1 MPGFSIRNPFF
12 IIVVCLVL
20 LVIGVTSLVR
30 MPVDL
35 FPSINLPEVVVA
47 TFYSGMPPQDIET
60 DITDPLERFF
70 TLASGIDHME
80 SRSLLGVSIIRV
92 YFQPGTNADADVTEL
107 SNLALADLKRLPPG
121 TLPPVVLKF
130 DASSL
135 PVALVTV
142 KGEGLNETQLHDYA
156 QFQIR
161 NQIAVVKGAEIP
173 PPFGGK
179 YRQIMVYVDPYKLT
193 SRQLSPM
200 DVVSA
205 VNNSNLILP
214 AGDVKI
220 GSNDYYVYSNSLVD
234 NMKQLGQVP
243 VKTAGTSWVSVDDLG
258 QAEDANQIQYNL
270 VRVDGQ
276 RSCYIPIMKQGGDTN
291 TIDVV
296 NGVRALVGHLYDIPK
311 QMSANVVFDQSVYVK
326 EALKTVLHEGVIGL
340 ALTSLMILI
349 FLGSVRATTAVL
361 LSIPLSALATFVV
374 LYMWSSTVNTMI
386 LAGLA
391 LAFSRV
397 IDNSVI
403 SLENIYRH
411 LEMGAKPMVAAEIG
425 GAEVN
430 LAVLAATLVDV
441 VDFFPVTF
449 LYGVSKFLFSALAL
463 AFCLSLLA
471 SFVVAMTVIP
481 LFCSRFLKAVPHGG
495 EHGQKEKDG
504 EYEVEP
510 TTAVG
515 HSWWD
520 RFNAGFN
527 RMFNRILDFYEVWVR
542 RAVQRP
548 GLTVA
553 VLSGVFLLSLAIYPL
568 LGLAFFPQTD
578 AGQFT
583 INLKVPTG
591 TRIEVTEEYVAKV
604 EDLIRHAID
613 PKDLKMVVS
622 NLGVVPDFSSLYT
635 TNAGPYTATVQVA
648 LQDGHSKS
656 SFEYMDRV
664 QKEMAKQFPD
674 IRTFFSSGSMVD
686 AVLNM
691 GMPAPIDVQVSSP
704 DLHQIY
710 GVAQDL
716 ASQIRSLPGVGEVY
730 IPQDLNYPAL
740 RLDVDRVH
748 AGELGLTQ
756 KDVVDNV
763 ITALNSNYMIAPNY
777 WVDHKSGNDYYLTVQ
792 YFEKGRAAIHN
803 MTDLGQIPLRAQA
816 SAKPDISCGPAQMN
830 PVSFKP
836 MRMTDP
842 LKSAWACGQAIPDS
856 KRAHPPEF
864 SGPARPVTVLD
875 NVVRVKF
882 VQTPTEV
889 DHYQIQ
895 RVLDVYVTP
904 AGEDLGS
911 VTNRIK
917 RIVQDTKMPA
927 NVRVNLRGMVE
938 GMNASFK
945 SFGLGFLL
953 SFVLL
958 FLILTAQF
966 KSFVDPFLIML
977 AIPMG
982 FVGVLIILPLTGSTL
997 NVMSLMGVLMLVG
1010 IADSNSIL
1018 IVDFAHNLEKQGLSP
1033 ADAVITA
1040 CRVRLRPILMTSL
1053 ATIIGMI
1060 PMALKLGTGAEQY
1073 APMAKAI
1080 IGGLTSSVVLTIFI
1094 VPAAYLLVYGKRNQ
1108 DAAMASPT
1116 ETAE

>member
-1 MPGFSIRNPFF
+1 MPGFSIRNPYFV
-12 IIVVCLVL
+12 IVICLTL
-20 LVIGVTSLVR
+20 LVIGVTSLAR

-35 FPSINLPEVVVA
+35 FPPINLPEVVVA
-47 TFYSGMPPQDIET
+47 TFYTGMPPEDIET

-70 TLASGIDHME
+70 TLASGVDHME
-80 SRSLLGVSIIRV
+80 SRSMLGVSIIRV
-92 YFQPGTNADADVTEL
+92 YFQPGTSADADVSQL

-161 NQIAVVKGAEIP
+161 NQIAVVPGAEIP
-173 PPFGGK
+173 GVFGGI
-179 YRQIMVYVDPYKLT
+179 YRQIMVYVDPYKLA
-193 SRQLSPM
+193 SRQLSVM
-200 DVVSA
+200 DVVGA

-214 AGDVKI
+214 AGDVKM
-220 GSNDYYVYSNSLVD
+220 GPYDYFVYSNCLVD
-234 NMKQLGQVP
+234 TMKQLGEVP
-243 VKTAGTSWVSVDDLG
+243 LKVEGNSWVTVNDVG
-258 QAEDANQIQYNL
+258 KAEDGHQIQYNI
-270 VRVDGQ
+270 VRVDSQ
-276 RSCYIPIMKQGGDTN
+276 KSAYIPIMKQGGDTN
-291 TIDVV
+291 TIAVV
-296 NGVRALVGHLYDIPK
+296 DGVRQLIKHLYDIPA
-311 QMSANVVFDQSVYVK
+311 QMKTSIVFDQSVYVK
-326 EALKTVLHEGVIGL
+326 ESIDTVLHEGFLGL
-340 ALTSLMILI
+340 ILTSIMILV
-349 FLGSVRATTAVL
+349 FLGSFRATSAVL
-361 LSIPLSALATFVV
+361 LSIPLSALAAFVV
-374 LYMWSSTVNTMI
+374 LAMMGGTINTMI
-386 LAGLA
+386 LGGMA

-411 LEMGAKPMVAAEIG
+411 LEMGAAPMVAAEVG

-441 VDFFPVTF
+441 VDFFPVVF
-449 LYGVSKFLFSALAL
+449 LYGVAKFLFSALAL

-481 LFCSRFLKAVPHGG
+481 LFCSRFLKAVPHA
-495 EHGQKEKDG
+495 EKPERREN
-504 EYEVEP
+504 EYEIEP
-510 TTAVG
+510 TSADG
-515 HSWWD
+515 HSWME
-520 RFNAGFN
+520 RFNARFN
-527 RMFNRILDFYEVWVR
+527 RMFNKVLDYYEHWVR
-542 RAVQRP
+542 RAVVRP

-553 VLSGVFLLSLAIYPL
+553 ILSLVFLASLAIYPL
-568 LGLAFFPQTD
+568 LGLAFFPKTD

-591 TRIEVTEEYVAKV
+591 TRIEIADQYVAKV
-604 EDLIRHAID
+604 EDLIRHEVE
-613 PKDLKMVVS
+613 PKDFKRIVS
-622 NLGVVPDFSSLYT
+622 NIGVVPDFSSLYT
-635 TNAGPYTATVQVA
+635 TNSGPYTATVQVA
-648 LQDGHSKS
+648 LNEPHRLS

-664 QKEMAKQFPD
+664 QKAMASQFPD

-686 AVLNM
+686 AILNS
-691 GMPAPIDVQVSSP
+691 GAPAPIDVQVSSP
-704 DLHQIY
+704 DLDQIY
-710 GVAQDL
+710 GIAQTL
-716 ASQIRSLPGVGEVY
+716 ATRIRELNGVGQVY
-730 IPQDLNYPAL
+730 IPQDMNYPAL

-777 WVDHKSGNDYYLTVQ
+777 WVDRSSGNDYYLTVQ

-803 MTDLGQIPLRAQA
+803 MADLGQIPLRDPGNGAGMT
-816 SAKPDISCGPAQMN
+816 CGPSGPPQ
-830 PVSFKP
+830 PGTGHS
-836 MRMTDP
+836 
-842 LKSAWACGQAIPDS
+842 SWACLGQ
-856 KRAHPPEF
+856 
-864 SGPARPVTVLD
+864 GRPTTVLK
-875 NVVRVKF
+875 NVVDVKQ
-882 VQTPTEV
+882 VLTPTEV

-895 RVLDVYVTP
+895 RAVDIFVTP
-904 AGEDLGS
+904 NGEDLQR
-911 VTNRIK
+911 VTSKIRDILAQEQSQGK
-917 RIVQDTKMPA
+917 IPS
-927 NVRVNLRGMVE
+927 NVRVNLRGMVK
-938 GMNASFK
+938 GMEASFK
-945 SFGLGFLL
+945 SFAFGFLI
-953 SFVLL
+953 SFLLL

-966 KSFVDPFLIML
+966 KSFIDPFLIML

-982 FVGVLIILPLTGSTL
+982 FVGVLIILPLTHSTL

-1018 IVDFAHNLEKQGLSP
+1018 IVDFAHNLERQGMSS

-1080 IGGLTSSVVLTIFI
+1080 IGGLTSSVVLTIFM
-1094 VPAAYLLVYGKRNQ
+1094 VPAAYLLVYGKRNRQ
-1108 DAAMASPT
+1108 TATALPT
-1116 ETAE
+1116 EPVE

>member
-1 MPGFSIRNPFF
+1 MPGFSIRNPYF
-12 IIVVCLVL
+12 IIVICLTL
-20 LVIGVTSLVR
+20 LVIGVTSLAR

-35 FPSINLPEVVVA
+35 FPPINLPEVVVA
-47 TFYSGMPPQDIET
+47 TFYTGMPPEDIET

-70 TLASGIDHME
+70 TLASGVDHME
-80 SRSLLGVSIIRV
+80 SRSMLGVSIIRV
-92 YFQPGTNADADVTEL
+92 YFQPGTSADADVSQL

-161 NQIAVVKGAEIP
+161 NQIAVVPGAEIP
-173 PPFGGK
+173 GVFGGI
-179 YRQIMVYVDPYKLT
+179 YRQIMVYVDPYKLA
-193 SRQLSPM
+193 SRQLSVM
-200 DVVSA
+200 DVVGA
-205 VNNSNLILP
+205 VNDSNLILP
-214 AGDVKI
+214 AGDVKM
-220 GSNDYYVYSNSLVD
+220 GPFDYYVYSNSLVD
-234 NMKQLGQVP
+234 NMEQLGKVP
-243 VKTAGTSWVSVDDLG
+243 LKVKGHSWVTVNDVG
-258 QAEDANQIQYNL
+258 KAEDAHQIQYNI

-276 RSCYIPIMKQGGDTN
+276 RSAYIPIMKQGGDTN
-291 TIDVV
+291 TIAVV
-296 NGVRALVGHLYDIPK
+296 DGVRQLIKHLYDIPE
-311 QMSANVVFDQSVYVK
+311 QMKTSIVFDQSVYVK
-326 EALKTVLHEGVIGL
+326 EAIDTVLHEGFLGL
-340 ALTSLMILI
+340 ILTSLMILI
-349 FLGSVRATTAVL
+349 FLGSFRATSAVL
-361 LSIPLSALATFVV
+361 LSIPLSALAAFVV
-374 LYMWSSTVNTMI
+374 LAMMGGTVNTMI
-386 LAGLA
+386 LGGMA

-411 LEMGAKPMVAAEIG
+411 LEMGAAPMIAAEVG

-441 VDFFPVTF
+441 VDFFPVVF
-449 LYGVSKFLFSALAL
+449 LYGVAKFLFSALAL

-481 LFCSRFLKAVPHGG
+481 LFCSRFLKAVPHGEKHQG
-495 EHGQKEKDG
+495 DKEN
-504 EYEVEP
+504 EYDIEP
-510 TTAVG
+510 TSAAG
-515 HSWWD
+515 HSWME
-520 RFNAGFN
+520 RFNARFN
-527 RMFNRILDFYEVWVR
+527 RMFNKVLDYYEHWVR
-542 RAVQRP
+542 RAVVRP

-553 VLSGVFLLSLAIYPL
+553 LLAGVFLASLAIYPL
-568 LGLAFFPQTD
+568 LGLAFFPKTD

-583 INLKVPTG
+583 INVKVPTG
-591 TRIEVTEEYVAKV
+591 TRIEIANQYVAKV
-604 EDLIRHAID
+604 EDLIRHEIE
-613 PKDLKMVVS
+613 PKDFKRIVS
-622 NLGVVPDFSSLYT
+622 NIGVVPDFSSLYT
-635 TNAGPYTATVQVA
+635 TNSGPYTATVQVA
-648 LQDGHSKS
+648 LNEPHRLS

-664 QKEMAKQFPD
+664 QKAMASQFPD

-686 AVLNM
+686 AILNS
-691 GMPAPIDVQVSSP
+691 GAPAPIDVQVSSP
-704 DLHQIY
+704 DLDQIY
-710 GVAQDL
+710 GIAQTL
-716 ASQIRSLPGVGEVY
+716 ANRIREVHGVGQVY
-730 IPQDLNYPAL
+730 IPQDMNYPAL

-777 WVDHKSGNDYYLTVQ
+777 WVDRSSGNDYYLTVQ
-792 YFEKGRAAIHN
+792 YFEHGDASIHN
-803 MTDLGQIPLRAQA
+803 MADLGQIPLRDPGSGAGTT
-816 SAKPDISCGPAQMN
+816 CGPSGPPQ
-830 PVSFKP
+830 PSTGHSP
-836 MRMTDP
+836 
-842 LKSAWACGQAIPDS
+842 WACLGQ
-856 KRAHPPEF
+856 
-864 SGPARPVTVLD
+864 GRPTTVLK
-875 NVVRVKF
+875 NVVDVKQ
-882 VQTPTEV
+882 VLTPTEV

-895 RVLDVYVTP
+895 RAIDIFVTP
-904 AGEDLGS
+904 TGEDLGR
-911 VTNRIK
+911 VTSSIRNILATEK
-917 RIVQDTKMPA
+917 IPS
-927 NVRVNLRGMVE
+927 NVRVNLRGMVQ
-938 GMNASFK
+938 GMEASFK
-945 SFGLGFLL
+945 SFAFGFLI
-953 SFVLL
+953 SFLLL

-966 KSFVDPFLIML
+966 KSFIDPFLIML

-1018 IVDFAHNLEKQGLSP
+1018 IVDFAHNLEKQGMAP

-1094 VPAAYLLVYGKRNQ
+1094 VPAAYLLVYGKRGAKE
-1108 DAAMASPT
+1108 AANPT
-1116 ETAE
+1116 PETAQ

>member
-1 MPGFSIRNPFF
+1 MPGFSIRNPYF
-12 IIVVCLVL
+12 IIVICLALV
-20 LVIGVTSLVR
+20 VIGVTSMAR

-35 FPSINLPEVVVA
+35 FPPINLPEVVVA
-47 TFYSGMPPQDIET
+47 TFYSGMPPEDIET

-70 TLASGIDHME
+70 TLAAGVDHFE
-80 SRSLLGVSIIRV
+80 SRSLLGVSIIKV
-92 YFQPGTNADADVTEL
+92 YFQPGTSPDADVTQL

-161 NQIAVVKGAEIP
+161 NQITVVPGSSIP
-173 PPFGGK
+173 GVFGGI
-179 YRQIMVYVDPYKLT
+179 YRQIMVYVDPYKLS
-193 SRQLSPM
+193 SRQLSLM
-200 DVVSA
+200 DVVRA
-205 VNNSNLILP
+205 VNNANLILP

-220 GSNDYYVYSNSLVD
+220 GPYDYFVYSNSLVD
-234 NMKQLGQVP
+234 NMKELGEVP
-243 VKTAGTSWVSVDDLG
+243 LKIDGHSWVTVNDVG
-258 QAEDANQIQYNL
+258 KAEDSHQIQYNI
-270 VRVDGQ
+270 VRIDGQ
-276 RSCYIPIMKQGGDTN
+276 KSAYIPVMKQGGDTN
-291 TIDVV
+291 TIAVV
-296 NGVRALVGHLYDIPK
+296 EGVRQLIKHLYDIPK
-311 QMSANVVFDQSVYVK
+311 QMVTSIVFDQSVYVK
-326 EALKTVLHEGVIGL
+326 EAIDTVLHEGALGL
-340 ALTSLMILI
+340 ILTSLMILI
-349 FLGSVRATTAVL
+349 FLGSFRATSAVL
-361 LSIPLSALATFVV
+361 LSIPLSALAAFVV
-374 LYMWSSTVNTMI
+374 LALLGSNINTMI

-411 LEMGAKPMVAAEIG
+411 LEMGAAPMIAAEVG
-425 GAEVN
+425 GSEVS

-441 VDFFPVTF
+441 VDFFPVVF
-449 LYGVSKFLFSALAL
+449 LYGVAKFLFSALAL

-481 LFCSRFLKAVPHGG
+481 LFCSRFLKAVPHSAES
-495 EHGQKEKDG
+495 EHGSEHGSENRSENKEN
-504 EYEVEP
+504 EYEIEP
-510 TTAVG
+510 TATTS
-515 HSWWD
+515 HSWMD
-520 RFNAGFN
+520 RFNARFN
-527 RMFNRILDFYEVWVR
+527 RMFNQVLDYYEYWVR
-542 RAVQRP
+542 RALVRP
-548 GLTVA
+548 GVTVLI
-553 VLSGVFLLSLAIYPL
+553 LSGVFLASLLIYPL
-568 LGLAFFPQTD
+568 LGLAFFPKTD

-591 TRIEVTEEYVAKV
+591 TRIEVTDQYVGKV
-604 EDLIRHAID
+604 EDLIRSSMEGN
-613 PKDLKMVVS
+613 DLRRIVS
-622 NLGVVPDFSSLYT
+622 NIGVVPDFSSLYT
-635 TNAGPYTATVQVA
+635 TNSGPYTATVQVQ
-648 LQDGHSKS
+648 LNEKHRLG

-664 QKEMAKQFPD
+664 QQRMAKQFPD

-686 AVLNM
+686 AILNS
-691 GMPAPIDVQVSSP
+691 GMPAPIDVQVSSSNL
-704 DLHQIY
+704 DQIY
-710 GVAQDL
+710 GIAQNL
-716 ASQIRSLPGVGEVY
+716 ATEIRQVRGVGQVY
-730 IPQDLNYPAL
+730 IPQDMNYPAL

-777 WVDHKSGNDYYLTVQ
+777 WVDRKSGNDYYLTVQ
-792 YFEKGRAAIHN
+792 FFEKGQAAIHN
-803 MTDLGQIPLRAQA
+803 MADLGQIPLRDPDA
-816 SAKPDISCGPAQMN
+816 SADLNCGPGGSLGKAQ
-830 PVSFKP
+830 P
-836 MRMTDP
+836 
-842 LKSAWACGQAIPDS
+842 AWTCAG
-856 KRAHPPEF
+856 
-864 SGPARPVTVLD
+864 GGRPTTVLN
-875 NVVRVKF
+875 NVVSVKQ

-895 RVLDVYVTP
+895 RAVDIYVTP
-904 AGEDLGS
+904 TGEDLQR
-911 VTNRIK
+911 VTSSIRNILAN
-917 RIVQDTKMPA
+917 TKVPG
-927 NVRVNLRGMVE
+927 NVRMNLRGMVQ
-938 GMNASFK
+938 GMEASFK
-945 SFGLGFLL
+945 SFAFGFLI
-953 SFVLL
+953 SFLLL

-966 KSFVDPFLIML
+966 KSFIDPFLIML

-1018 IVDFAHNLEKQGLSP
+1018 IVDFAHNLERQGLAP

-1060 PMALKLGTGAEQY
+1060 PMAMKLGTGAEQY

-1094 VPAAYLLVYGKRNQ
+1094 VPAAYLLVYGGKRNPQ
-1108 DAAMASPT
+1108 PATAQPT
-1116 ETAE
+1116 EPTA

>member
-1 MPGFSIRNPFF
+1 MSRFSIRNPYF
-12 IIVVCLVL
+12 VVVICLAL
-20 LVIGVTSLVR
+20 MVIGVTSLLR
-30 MPVDL
+30 MPIDL

-80 SRSLLGVSIIRV
+80 SRSLLGVSIIKV

-135 PVALVTV
+135 PVCLVTL
-142 KGEGLNETQLHDYA
+142 KGEGLNQTQLHDIG
-156 QFQIR
+156 QFTIR

-179 YRQIMVYVDPYKLT
+179 YRQIMVYVDPYKLA

-200 DVVSA
+200 DVVGA

-214 AGDVKI
+214 AGDVKM
-220 GSNDYYVYSNSLVD
+220 GPFDYYVYSNSLVD
-234 NMKQLGQVP
+234 SMDELGKVP
-243 VKTAGTSWVSVDDLG
+243 VKTVGSSWVSVNDLG
-258 QAEDANQIQYNL
+258 KAEDANQIQYSV

-276 RSCYIPIMKQGGDTN
+276 RSVYLPIMKQGGDTN
-291 TIDVV
+291 TIQVV
-296 NGVRALVGHLYDIPK
+296 DGIRDMIGHLYDIPK
-311 QMSANVVFDQSVYVK
+311 ELKATVVFDQSAFVK
-326 EALKTVLHEGVIGL
+326 EAIKTLLHEGLIGL
-340 ALTSLMILI
+340 ILTSLMILV
-349 FLGSVRATTAVL
+349 FLGSVRATSAVF

-374 LYMWSSTVNTMI
+374 LYMMDSTINTMI
-386 LAGLA
+386 LGGLA

-411 LEMGAKPMVAAEIG
+411 LEMGAAPEAAAEAG
-425 GAEVN
+425 GTEVS
-430 LAVLAATLVDV
+430 LAVLAATLTTV
-441 VDFFPVTF
+441 VVFFPVTF

-463 AFCLSLLA
+463 AVVISLFA
-471 SFVVAMTVIP
+471 SYIVAMTVIP
-481 LFCSRFLKAVPHGG
+481 LFCSRFLKAVPHSAGHGDAHG
-495 EHGQKEKDG
+495 ELGS
-504 EYEVEP
+504 EP
-510 TTAVG
+510 TGT

-527 RMFNRILDFYEVWVR
+527 RMFNKLLDFYEYWVR
-542 RAVQRP
+542 RAVLRP

-553 VLSGVFLLSLAIYPL
+553 ILSGVFLASLAIYPL

-604 EDLIRHAID
+604 EDLIRHTVDA
-613 PKDLKMVVS
+613 KDLKMVVS
-622 NLGVVPDFSSLYT
+622 NIGVVPDFSSLYT
-635 TNAGPYTATVQVA
+635 TNAGPYTATIQVA
-648 LQDGHSKS
+648 LQDGHSQS
-656 SFEYMDRV
+656 SFTYMDRV
-664 QKEMAKQFPD
+664 QKEMATQFPD

-716 ASQIRSLPGVGEVY
+716 ASRIRSLPGVGEVY

-792 YFEKGRAAIHN
+792 YFEKGRAAIQN
-803 MTDLGQIPLRAQA
+803 FTDLTNIPIHAPNLRQ
-816 SAKPDISCGPAQMN
+816 P
-830 PVSFKP
+830 
-836 MRMTDP
+836 T
-842 LKSAWACGQAIPDS
+842 
-856 KRAHPPEF
+856 
-864 SGPARPVTVLD
+864 TLD
-875 NVVRVKF
+875 AVVKLNNI
-882 VQTPTEV
+882 QTPTEV

-895 RVLDVYVTP
+895 RVVDIYVTP
-904 AGEDLGS
+904 ATEDLGKVS
-911 VTNRIK
+911 NEVARVIPQLK
-917 RIVQDTKMPA
+917 VPE
-927 NVRVNLRGMVE
+927 NVRINMRGMVQ
-938 GMNASFK
+938 GMNASFR
-945 SFGLGFLL
+945 SFAIGLSL
-953 SFVLL
+953 SVVLL
-958 FLILTAQF
+958 YLILVAQF
-966 KSFVDPFLIML
+966 KSFKDPFLIML

-982 FVGVLIILPLTGSTL
+982 FIGVLIVLPLTGTTL

-1010 IADSNSIL
+1010 ISASNSIL
-1018 IVDFAHNLEKQGLSP
+1018 IVEFTHRLEQQGK
-1033 ADAVITA
+1033 DIEEAVITS

-1053 ATIIGMI
+1053 ATIIGMV
-1060 PMALKLGTGAEQY
+1060 PMALKLGTGSEQY
-1073 APMAKAI
+1073 APLARAI
-1080 IGGLTSSVVLTIFI
+1080 IGGLTVSVVLTVFI
-1094 VPAAYLLVYGKRNQ
+1094 VPAAYLLAYRNRQ
-1108 DAAMASPT
+1108 TVT
-1116 ETAE
+1116 EP

>member
-1 MPGFSIRNPFF
+1 MPRFSIRNPYF

-20 LVIGVTSLVR
+20 LVIGVTSLAR

-35 FPSINLPEVVVA
+35 FPPINLPEVVVA

-142 KGEGLNETQLHDYA
+142 KGPGLNETQLHDYA

-161 NQIAVVKGAEIP
+161 NQIAVVPGAEIP
-173 PPFGGK
+173 PPFGGN
-179 YRQIMVYVDPYKLT
+179 YRQIMVYVDPYKLL

-200 DVVSA
+200 DVVGA
-205 VNNSNLILP
+205 VNNANLILP
-214 AGDVKI
+214 AGDVKV
-220 GSNDYYVYSNSLVD
+220 GLNDYYVYSNSLVD
-234 NMKQLGQVP
+234 NMKQLGEVP
-243 VKTAGTSWVSVDDLG
+243 LKTVGSSWVSVDDVG
-258 QAEDANQIQYNL
+258 KAEDSHQIQYNI
-270 VRVDGQ
+270 VRVDSQ
-276 RSCYIPIMKQGGDTN
+276 RSCYIPIMKQGGATN

-296 NGVRALVGHLYDIPK
+296 NGIRKLVGHLYDIPK
-311 QMSANVVFDQSVYVK
+311 QMVANVVFDQSVYVK
-326 EALKTVLHEGVIGL
+326 EAIQTVLHEGLLGL
-340 ALTSLMILI
+340 ILTSLMILI
-349 FLGSVRATTAVL
+349 FLGSFRATSAVL

-374 LYMWSSTVNTMI
+374 LYMMGSTVNTMI
-386 LAGLA
+386 LGGLA

-411 LEMGAKPMVAAEIG
+411 LEMGAAPVVAAEIG

-441 VDFFPVTF
+441 VDFFPVVF
-449 LYGVSKFLFSALAL
+449 LYGVAKFLFSALAL

-481 LFCSRFLKAVPHGG
+481 LFCSRFLKAVPHAA
-495 EHGQKEKDG
+495 EHQHKD
-504 EYEVEP
+504 YEVEP
-510 TTAVG
+510 TAAAG
-515 HSWWD
+515 HSWWG
-520 RFNAGFN
+520 RFNADFNRGFN
-527 RMFNRILDFYEVWVR
+527 KVLDFYEYWVR
-542 RAVQRP
+542 RALKRP

-553 VLSGVFLLSLAIYPL
+553 ILSGVFLASLAIYPL

-591 TRIEVTEEYVAKV
+591 TRIENTEQYVSNV
-604 EDLIRHAID
+604 ERLIRNKVD

-622 NLGVVPDFSSLYT
+622 NIGVVPDFSSLYT
-635 TNAGPYTATVQVA
+635 TNAGPYTATIQVA
-648 LQDGHSKS
+648 LNEPHQLS
-656 SFEYMDRV
+656 SFEYMDQV
-664 QKEMAKQFPD
+664 QTAMASQFPD

-686 AVLNM
+686 AILNM
-691 GMPAPIDVQVSSP
+691 GMPAPIDIQVSSP
-704 DLHQIY
+704 DLPQIY

-716 ASQIRSLPGVGEVY
+716 ATRIRRVPGVGEIY
-730 IPQDLNYPAL
+730 IPQDMNYPAL
-740 RLDVDRVH
+740 RLDVDRIH
-748 AGELGLTQ
+748 AAELGLTQ

-777 WVDHKSGNDYYLTVQ
+777 WVDRKSGNDYYLTVQ
-792 YFEKGRAAIHN
+792 YFEHGPAAIHN
-803 MTDLGQIPLRAQA
+803 MVDLGQIPLRAQ
-816 SAKPDISCGPAQMN
+816 SDGNKTNKGCGPVLPRRTSLRPAA
-830 PVSFKP
+830 
-836 MRMTDP
+836 MTDP
-842 LKSAWACGQAIPDS
+842 PMSAWTCGANLADPKPIRPMKVQAQ
-856 KRAHPPEF
+856 
-864 SGPARPVTVLD
+864 ARPVTVLD
-875 NVVRVKF
+875 NVVKVKYME
-882 VQTPTEV
+882 TPTEV
-889 DHYQIQ
+889 DHHQIQ
-895 RVLDVYVTP
+895 RVIDLYVTP
-904 AGEDLGS
+904 SGEDLGR
-911 VTNRIK
+911 VTRAIK
-917 RIVQDTKMPA
+917 NIVGEANIPS

-938 GMNASFK
+938 GMQASFK

-966 KSFVDPFLIML
+966 KSFIDPLLIML

-982 FVGVLIILPLTGSTL
+982 FVGVLIILPLTHSTL

-1018 IVDFAHNLEKQGLSP
+1018 IVDFAHNLERQGLSP
-1033 ADAVITA
+1033 ADAVVTA

-1073 APMAKAI
+1073 TPMARAI
-1080 IGGLTSSVVLTIFI
+1080 IGGLTSSVLLTIFI
-1094 VPAAYLLVYGKRNQ
+1094 VPAAYLLVYGRRKEE
-1108 DAAMASPT
+1108 AT
-1116 ETAE
+1116 EVLPGEPVE